1 MNRLR
6 ACLASELKLGD
17 AVVVELARAEN
28 GRPREAVVIRDLSGE
43 PRAWLN
49 LCKHLPVPL
58 DAGAREFFDYSGQ
71 ALLCG
76 THGALFDLGTGYC
89 FDGPCVGQSLD
100 HVALVE
106 EEDGWL
112 YVIDVPPTAEPF

>member
-1 MNRLR
+1 VNRLR
-6 ACLASELKLGD
+6 ACLSSELKLGD
-17 AVVVELARAEN
+17 AVVVSLSPHRN
-28 GRPREAVVIRDLSGE
+28 GRPREAVVVRDLGGA
-43 PRAWLN
+43 PHAWLN

-89 FDGPCVGQSLD
+89 FDGPCTGQSLD
-100 HVALVE
+100 ELDLVD
-106 EEDGWL
+106 EDGTL
-112 YVIDVPPTAEPF
+112 YVLDAGDTDDA